1 MVIKQVI
8 RYIIA
13 AVIVLLPCGAYA
25 YEPDSVSQKER
36 KTAEIV
42 AAAASSMAV
51 NAAFTELLK
60 GTVHE
65 MRPDRSGNNSFPS
78 RHTSWAFAA
87 SSVVSR
93 ELYRYSPWW
102 SVGAQTLASAVGL
115 QRIRARRHYGSDV
128 VWGAAVGI
136 ASAEMCYWLTCRIFH
151 RNSRPLSCYNNFRPG
166 FAVMSE
172 AVYTPGEEVCTG
184 FGIVFRGQ
192 LPVAEHWGAV
202 MSLRTSS
209 APVKSEGVMA
219 EPFNTYGATAGVMG
233 HFVLPVDCLAL
244 EPSAQFGAVRLQRT
258 PGYCAGRYAFEADC
272 DIALNWR
279 LTGRFAVRGSIGY
292 RFQSQ
297 PRSVSAFTAGLGS
310 VAYF

>member
-1 MVIKQVI
+1 M
-8 RYIIA
+8 
-13 AVIVLLPCGAYA
+13 
-25 YEPDSVSQKER
+25 SQKER
-36 KTAEIV
+36 KPSEIV
-42 AAAASSMAV
+42 AVAASSMAV

-65 MRPDRSGNNSFPS
+65 MRPDKSGDNSFPS

-136 ASAEMCYWLTCRIFH
+136 ASAEMCYWLTGRIFH

-172 AVYTPGEEVCTG
+172 AVYTSDEEVCTG

-209 APVKSEGVMA
+209 APVKNEGMMA
-219 EPFNTYGATAGVMG
+219 EPFTTYGATAGVMG

-258 PGYCAGRYAFEADC
+258 PGYCAGRTAFEADC
-272 DIALNWR
+272 DIALSWR
-279 LTGRFAVRGSIGY
+279 LTGRFAVRGCIGY
-292 RFQSQ
+292 RFLTQ
-297 PRSVSAFTAGLGS
+297 PRCVSAFTVGLGS

>member
-1 MVIKQVI
+1 MDFKKTI
-8 RYIIA
+8 IIA
-13 AVIVLLPCGAYA
+13 AVLVLLPGGTYA
-25 YEPDSVSQKER
+25 SEPDRVPQKER
-36 KTAEIV
+36 KAAEIV
-42 AAAASSMAV
+42 AAAASSMVV
-51 NAAFTELLK
+51 NAAFTEFLK

-87 SSVVSR
+87 SSVISH

-136 ASAEMCYWLTCRIFH
+136 ASAEMCYWLTGRIFH
-151 RNSRPLSCYNNFRPG
+151 RNGRPLSYYNNFRPG

-172 AVYTPGEEVCTG
+172 AVYTPDEEVCTG

-209 APVKSEGVMA
+209 APVKNEGMMA

-279 LTGRFAVRGSIGY
+279 LTNRFAVRGSIGY
-292 RFQSQ
+292 RFQTQ
-297 PRSVSAFTAGLGS
+297 PRCVSAFTAGLGS